1 MDTTNHPHLT
11 AWPNLFQHLS
21 VHETTSI
28 IMQIKKID
36 YTENFGHTE
45 FFVAKLNWI
54 VLLSEF
60 LQVNFPFCLT
70 SKV

>member
-1 MDTTNHPHLT
+1 
-11 AWPNLFQHLS
+11 
-21 VHETTSI
+21 
-28 IMQIKKID
+28 MQIKKID